1 MDLLRAEANDVCRGG
16 RWGSGAEKMPPL
28 PPHVGMIT
36 GSGAKL
42 RGTSGFLDGGG
53 GGSHSQRLLC
63 RRATQQKPHP
73 GQVTQ
78 I

>member
-1 MDLLRAEANDVCRGG
+1 MPSLMTCTVVGG
-16 RWGSGAEKMPPL
+16 GAAGLKKLPPL

-53 GGSHSQRLLC
+53 GGSHS
-63 RRATQQKPHP
+63 
-73 GQVTQ
+73 
-78 I
+78 

>member
-1 MDLLRAEANDVCRGG
+1 
-16 RWGSGAEKMPPL
+16 MPPL
-28 PPHVGMIT
+28 PPHVGMIA

-63 RRATQQKPHP
+63 PRATQQKPHP

>member
-1 MDLLRAEANDVCRGG
+1 MCRGG
-16 RWGSGAEKMPPL
+16 RWGGGAEKKMPPL

-53 GGSHSQRLLC
+53 GGSDSQRLLC

-73 GQVTQ
+73 DQVTQ